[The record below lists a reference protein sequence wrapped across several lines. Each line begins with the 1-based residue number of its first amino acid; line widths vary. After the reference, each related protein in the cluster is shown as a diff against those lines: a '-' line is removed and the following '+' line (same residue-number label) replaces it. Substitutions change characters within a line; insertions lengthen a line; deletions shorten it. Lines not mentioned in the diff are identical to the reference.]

1 MLKRFLTVAIFIAV
15 LKVSISSELKMFR
28 NYDVF
33 WIVLISKLQYTSIF
47 KKAYIKHFRML
58 KDMGAFSIPHLEP
71 QCGEW
76 DMIILQITMTIKD
89 FVVGRTTK
97 LLKEA
102 NVAFVGKIF
111 RDLL

>member
-1 MLKRFLTVAIFIAV
+1 
-15 LKVSISSELKMFR
+15 MFR
-28 NYDVF
+28 NYDVVF

-102 NVAFVGKIF
+102 NVAFVGEINTNYMPINYF
-111 RDLL
+111 

>member
-1 MLKRFLTVAIFIAV
+1 
-15 LKVSISSELKMFR
+15 
-28 NYDVF
+28 
-33 WIVLISKLQYTSIF
+33 
-47 KKAYIKHFRML
+47 
-58 KDMGAFSIPHLEP
+58 MGAFSIHHLEP

-102 NVAFVGKIF
+102 NVAFVGEINTNYMPINYF
-111 RDLL
+111 

>member
-1 MLKRFLTVAIFIAV
+1 
-15 LKVSISSELKMFR
+15 MFR

-33 WIVLISKLQYTSIF
+33 WIVLISKVLQF
-47 KKAYIKHFRML
+47 LKKLIKHFRML

-102 NVAFVGKIF
+102 NVAFVGEINTNYMPINYF
-111 RDLL
+111 

>member
-1 MLKRFLTVAIFIAV
+1 
-15 LKVSISSELKMFR
+15 
-28 NYDVF
+28 
-33 WIVLISKLQYTSIF
+33 
-47 KKAYIKHFRML
+47 ML

-111 RDLL
+111 SRFVF

>member
-1 MLKRFLTVAIFIAV
+1 
-15 LKVSISSELKMFR
+15 MFR
-28 NYDVF
+28 NYDVVF

-76 DMIILQITMTIKD
+76 DMEPLQITMTIKD

-97 LLKEA
+97 LPKEA
-102 NVAFVGKIF
+102 NVVFVGKIF
-111 RDLL
+111 SRFLF